1 MVFVLGMGAGV
12 VVVVVFL
19 LIIATMVIR
28 RDKAT
33 NNSSL
38 SAPLHM
44 YYDRNGIFLTDIK
57 VENQPIQ
64 VVVDTGSAHL
74 LVSGKDC
81 DTCLSNDGKIY
92 PKSAP
97 QQTGHLVQYGSQQ
110 DVVDWHR
117 GKVSLGGHEKPDIE
131 FAVASHRSGSSNYN
145 ILGVG
150 RMQQGTRR
158 CFLEHFCEGTDKQAS
173 PVTIELAGP
182 RGRLWLSPDLND
194 HPPVQVLLPMLPPPF
209 YRVQIAAVFVGQ
221 TRVPSIMIPLGG
233 LIFDSGSNMLDL
245 PTTLYD
251 FVRPHLDN
259 NAKLE
264 FRITSAT
271 QPTQQLAITY
281 GPKQYR
287 WETGDLLVERG
298 TDFQYV
304 VLGSLFMNR
313 MRLRFDPEHNQLGLS
328 LL

>member
-1 MVFVLGMGAGV
+1 
-12 VVVVVFL
+12 
-19 LIIATMVIR
+19 
-28 RDKAT
+28 
-33 NNSSL
+33 
-38 SAPLHM
+38 
-44 YYDRNGIFLTDIK
+44 
-57 VENQPIQ
+57 
-64 VVVDTGSAHL
+64 
-74 LVSGKDC
+74 
-81 DTCLSNDGKIY
+81 
-92 PKSAP
+92 
-97 QQTGHLVQYGSQQ
+97 
-110 DVVDWHR
+110 
-117 GKVSLGGHEKPDIE
+117 
-131 FAVASHRSGSSNYN
+131 
-145 ILGVG
+145 
-150 RMQQGTRR
+150 
-158 CFLEHFCEGTDKQAS
+158 
-173 PVTIELAGP
+173 
-182 RGRLWLSPDLND
+182 
-194 HPPVQVLLPMLPPPF
+194 
-209 YRVQIAAVFVGQ
+209 
-221 TRVPSIMIPLGG
+221 
-233 LIFDSGSNMLDL
+233 MLDL